1 MEPSNATGTG
11 PHTTFIAKPA
21 FYWLRSLVHLFQD
34 AFQCMI
40 GWEHSC
46 TFTVISWSGRQPLN
60 HGALAY
66 FFKCIFPFLEEN
78 LAAECNVNIKIICS
92 TYLLLTHI
100 STYWCNIL
108 FTGPAFI
115 SPISLLNFIK
125 SPMLQKGM
133 VITLYIFQYG
143 YFHCPSVVN
152 RHILLSAFV
161 IQLSVWI
168 LHWWYVDPY
177 YIRTQLTHWNLD
189 YRG

>member
-40 GWEHSC
+40 GWELSC

-78 LAAECNVNIKIICS
+78 LAAECNVNIKNICQFKEIFSFIIHVISGRYWVQSFLTGVICRLVCQKQVPRAWTS
-92 TYLLLTHI
+92 NYIPQYLWWWNYLLYI
-100 STYWCNIL
+100 
-108 FTGPAFI
+108 PAFGTH
-115 SPISLLNFIK
+115 F
-125 SPMLQKGM
+125 
-133 VITLYIFQYG
+133 
-143 YFHCPSVVN
+143 
-152 RHILLSAFV
+152 HILMQYPF
-161 IQLSVWI
+161 
-168 LHWWYVDPY
+168 HWTCF
-177 YIRTQLTHWNLD
+177 YISHIIAKFH
-189 YRG
+189 